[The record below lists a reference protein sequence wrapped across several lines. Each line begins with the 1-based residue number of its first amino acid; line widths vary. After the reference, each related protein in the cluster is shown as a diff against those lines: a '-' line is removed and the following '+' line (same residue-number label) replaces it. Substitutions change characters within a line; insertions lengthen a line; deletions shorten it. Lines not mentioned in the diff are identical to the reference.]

1 MDVSRWL
8 PKVGNQCSMSFG
20 QLLPS
25 TSPDSIFHYQFP
37 RLPYFIHWRIIAL
50 QCYVG
55 FCSSIQFS
63 RAVVS
68 DPATPW
74 TAARQGS
81 LSFTNSQS
89 LLKPMSTESVMP
101 SNHLIFCHPLL
112 LLSSVFPSIR
122 VFSNESVLHIWWPK
136 NCSFSFSISPCNE
149 YLGLISF
156 KMDWLNLFAVQGAL
170 KSLLQHQSSKASVL
184 QCSAFFIVHLSHPY
198 MTTGKTIALTRRTS
212 VHQCETVIIIYPLPL
227 EPPFSPHPTP
237 LGCHKVLVWA
247 PCVIQ

>member
-1 MDVSRWL
+1 
-8 PKVGNQCSMSFG
+8 MSFG

-101 SNHLIFCHPLL
+101 TNHLIFCHPLL
-112 LLSSVFPSIR
+112 LLPSNFPSFRVFPM
-122 VFSNESVLHIWWPK
+122 
-136 NCSFSFSISPCNE
+136 
-149 YLGLISF
+149 GQ
-156 KMDWLNLFAVQGAL
+156 LFASSGQSIGVSLSKRSGQGD
-170 KSLLQHQSSKASVL
+170 S
-184 QCSAFFIVHLSHPY
+184 I
-198 MTTGKTIALTRRTS
+198 TS
-212 VHQCETVIIIYPLPL
+212 E
-227 EPPFSPHPTP
+227 
-237 LGCHKVLVWA
+237 
-247 PCVIQ
+247 

>member
-101 SNHLIFCHPLL
+101 TNHLIFCHPLL
-112 LLSSVFPSIR
+112 LLPSVFPSIISNESLFASGGQNIGASASASVLPMNIQNWFPLRWTGWISLQSKGLSR
-122 VFSNESVLHIWWPK
+122 VFSNITVQKHQ
-136 NCSFSFSISPCNE
+136 FS
-149 YLGLISF
+149 
-156 KMDWLNLFAVQGAL
+156 GAQL
-170 KSLLQHQSSKASVL
+170 SL
-184 QCSAFFIVHLSHPY
+184 
-198 MTTGKTIALTRRTS
+198 
-212 VHQCETVIIIYPLPL
+212 
-227 EPPFSPHPTP
+227 
-237 LGCHKVLVWA
+237 
-247 PCVIQ
+247 

>member
-101 SNHLIFCHPLL
+101 TNHLIFCHPLL
-112 LLSSVFPSIR
+112 LLPSVFPSIR
-122 VFSNESVLHIWWPK
+122 VFSYESVLHIWWPK
-136 NCSFSFSISPCNE
+136 NCSFSFSVSPLPAQEWLMKKMVDSNWPGHKCR
-149 YLGLISF
+149 LLVACLIHSG
-156 KMDWLNLFAVQGAL
+156 GAL
-170 KSLLQHQSSKASVL
+170 VAVDTVKGLYAPAH
-184 QCSAFFIVHLSHPY
+184 SHR
-198 MTTGKTIALTRRTS
+198 IALCPRA
-212 VHQCETVIIIYPLPL
+212 CP
-227 EPPFSPHPTP
+227 
-237 LGCHKVLVWA
+237 
-247 PCVIQ
+247 